1 VVLTE
6 WGLTP
11 EYVNENWT
19 EELLHLMLKSRA
31 KRFNGVVAEAPKRTG
46 RSGVNHISSADLLAK
61 MKASG
66 SGVALKTVG

>member
-31 KRFNGVVAEAPKRTG
+31 KRFNRVVAETPKRAP
-46 RSGVNHISSADLLAK
+46 GVNRISSEALLNK
-61 MKASG
+61 MKATG
-66 SGVALKTVG
+66 SSVALKTVGNG